1 MIDGEPTPLPP
12 VYITHPFGIS
22 KQWIIQDTENMIDL
36 TFTPVSVNSRTL
48 NIIALRTTYDT
59 IFGYFEGALIS
70 KNGDKINLKKFPGI
84 LQRGMLRL

>member
-1 MIDGEPTPLPP
+1 
-12 VYITHPFGIS
+12 
-22 KQWIIQDTENMIDL
+22 MIDL

-59 IFGYFEGALIS
+59 IFGYFEGVFLS
-70 KNGDKINLKKFPGI
+70 KDSEKINFKKFPGI

>member
-1 MIDGEPTPLPP
+1 
-12 VYITHPFGIS
+12 
-22 KQWIIQDTENMIDL
+22 MIDL

-59 IFGYFEGALIS
+59 IFGHFEGVLLS
-70 KNGDKINLKKFPGI
+70 KDGEKINFKKFPGI